1 MSTALLFA
9 WSSPTSPEV
18 DAEFNRWYEEVHA
31 PQVKDAV
38 GAEVT
43 VTRYRFEDPA
53 VDGQPPVPKY
63 LAVYEISDTDV
74 TTAHSALM
82 AAFKGGRF
90 DMSPT
95 IDRSA
100 ARMEWYSPHA
110 RSASED
116 APAQP
121 ISTKGL

>member
-9 WSSPTSPEV
+9 WSSPASPED
-18 DAEFNRWYEEVHA
+18 DAEFNRWYEQVHA

-63 LAVYEISDTDV
+63 LAVYEIADTDV
-74 TTAHSALM
+74 ATAHSALM
-82 AAFKGGRF
+82 AAFKDGRF
-90 DMSPT
+90 DMST
-95 IDRSA
+95 TLDRKSGS
-100 ARMEWYSPHA
+100 MEWYSPHSGV
-110 RSASED
+110 SAEGS
-116 APAQP
+116 AAQP